1 MPALLKRLKLEHG
14 PIAVY
19 STPRR
24 LVVRAAAVAGRQPDT
39 DERLR
44 GPPAKVVCPSLPGM
58 VNTLLYVGSAALRRP
73 SIPMIESVT

>member
-14 PIAVY
+14 SIAVY

-44 GPPAKVVCPSLPGM
+44 GPPAKVTRPRLPGM
-58 VNTLLYVGSAALRRP
+58 VRLFSAL
-73 SIPMIESVT
+73 V